1 MDGNEIKEN
10 KELYRET
17 LNVNNIQISV
27 LSNDNVNDFISL
39 TDLARYKNSE
49 FPKDVIKNWMRNRST
64 IEFLGLWEMMHNP
77 NFKGVDFD
85 TFVNEAGSNSFVM
98 TPQKWIESTNAIGIV
113 SRSGNGGGTFAHKDI
128 AFEFASWL
136 SPEFKLYV
144 ITDYQ
149 RLKNDESNK
158 LSSDWNI
165 KRLIAKTNYKI
176 QTDAIKQNL
185 IPENVS
191 LKHQSITYANEAD
204 MLNVALFGMT
214 SKEWKKQNPRAKG
227 NIRDNATISQ
237 LIVLANLENLNATFI
252 KDGLSQSERL
262 LKLNQEAIYQLT
274 TFENNTN
281 IKKNEKLDKKLLNK

>member
-1 MDGNEIKEN
+1 MNEN

-17 LNVNNIQISV
+17 LNVNNIQISI
-27 LSNDNVNDFISL
+27 LSNDNINDFISL

-98 TPQKWIESTNAIGIV
+98 TPQKWVESTNAIGIV

-158 LSSDWNI
+158 LSYDWNI
-165 KRLIAKTNYKI
+165 KRLIAKTNYRI

-214 SKEWKKQNPRAKG
+214 SKEWKKKNPHAKG

-281 IKKNEKLDKKLLNK
+281 IKKIEKLNKKLLNK